1 MNGNSEKPAVQSVGI
16 YSDGHHEPAPY
27 TQRVYDWAE
36 APSQQAADRLH
47 IRATNI
53 GHLTVHPQRAG
64 LTCSA
69 ELLVDSDGPIDV
81 QLARCD

>member
-36 APSQQAADRLH
+36 APSQQAA
-47 IRATNI
+47 
-53 GHLTVHPQRAG
+53 
-64 LTCSA
+64 
-69 ELLVDSDGPIDV
+69 IDADPANPHS
-81 QLARCD
+81 QFFTSIKSLKP